1 MCTKEK
7 LTQILE
13 NYVEA
18 DEIKSE
24 DNFKSDLGLSSFDTM
39 CLITDVEV
47 ALGVKLKP
55 TDFVAY
61 KTVGEMVDYIAT
73 L

>member
-1 MCTKEK
+1 MYTI
-7 LTQILE
+7 TQLINILE
-13 NYVEA
+13 NYVEV

-47 ALGVKLKP
+47 GLGVKLKP

-61 KTVGEMVDYIAT
+61 KTVGEMVDYIST

>member
-1 MCTKEK
+1 M
-7 LTQILE
+7 
-13 NYVEA
+13 EA

-55 TDFVAY
+55 TDFVIY